1 MRTWKNKKG
10 LDNTIKRTFAHENSY
25 NFSDKQHFKL
35 FRLSFSETIPIFF
48 IRLKKYSYPCLNVW
62 KFLALNDF
70 GLNSRDKLFNKKVL
84 NHSN

>member
-25 NFSDKQHFKL
+25 NFSDNQKIKV
-35 FRLSFSETIPIFF
+35 FRLSFSETIPILFF
-48 IRLKKYSYPCLNVW
+48 IRLKM
-62 KFLALNDF
+62 KFLPLNDF
-70 GLNSRDKLFNKKVL
+70 GLNSPDKLFNKKFL